1 MNPPSLRSCIGTW
14 IALLVLLAL
23 TCGSSYLRLGGFNLA
38 ANLAIA
44 VAKALLVV
52 FVFMRLG
59 TSSTMVRLVAAIGL
73 TTLTLL
79 VGLSMTDF
87 AIRGW

>member
-1 MNPPSLRSCIGTW
+1 MNAPSLRSCIGTW

-23 TCGSSYLRLGGFNLA
+23 TCGSSYLRLGAFNLA

-59 TSSTMVRLVAAIGL
+59 SSSTIVRLVAVIGL
-73 TTLTLL
+73 STLTLL